1 MHESKTLEFKES
13 ISKSFLKTV
22 SAFSNYNG
30 GVIIFGIDDNGKIVG
45 IQNPTA
51 SCLDIENRIN
61 DNISPQPNYTI
72 VINKKDQT
80 ITLTINEGN
89 EKPYFYNSKAYKRND
104 TSTIEVD
111 SFELKRLILEGKNI
125 NYEQL
130 SSTNQ
135 NLSFNFL
142 EKKLIEHINL
152 KAFNQDTLKT
162 LNLYSEEY
170 GFNNAANILSDEN
183 TFPSVDIA
191 KFGDTIN
198 IIKKRLLLENMSI
211 LEIFDRA
218 VKMYRDYYQYE
229 KIDGSLRTVEELIPE
244 EAFREALANALI
256 HRQWDIN
263 AKVRISM
270 FDDRIEISSPGGL
283 PKGITEKEYL
293 NGNISLQR
301 NPIISNIFYR
311 LGIVEVFGTGILRI
325 NYSYKNSVKKPLFTI
340 TTNTISI
347 NLPITKNN
355 INLSEDEAKVF
366 MVLSETKP
374 LSISQIEPLVPF
386 GRSKIKIILKKME
399 QEGIIKI
406 IGNGK
411 STKYRL

>member
-1 MHESKTLEFKES
+1 M
-13 ISKSFLKTV
+13 
-22 SAFSNYNG
+22 
-30 GVIIFGIDDNGKIVG
+30 
-45 IQNPTA
+45 
-51 SCLDIENRIN
+51 
-61 DNISPQPNYTI
+61 
-72 VINKKDQT
+72 
-80 ITLTINEGN
+80 
-89 EKPYFYNSKAYKRND
+89 
-104 TSTIEVD
+104 
-111 SFELKRLILEGKNI
+111 EGKNI

-152 KAFNQDTLKT
+152 KAFNQDMLKT

-183 TFPSVDIA
+183 TFPGVDIA

-301 NPIISNIFYR
+301 NPIISNVFYR
-311 LGIVEVFGTGILRI
+311 LGIVEIFGTGILRI

-386 GRSKIKIILKKME
+386 GRSKIKIIL
-399 QEGIIKI
+399 
-406 IGNGK
+406 
-411 STKYRL
+411 